1 MKVGRLLTI
10 GAFVVFITVSGVT
23 SFSQD
28 NSTTA
33 KADIIKSLT
42 LGFQGGYL
50 FGNQAGYGIDGGFAP
65 ISYDVVT
72 GLPHRSDDPGRDIG
86 TTWGGAQAK
95 VLLAYSIKQ
104 PFMVGNGPLFSTNNI
119 EYGVGVD
126 LSPVSTNLLAHVT
139 LTPLALLKFSV
150 GGSLGTGWYFLFN
163 GLGRNL
169 SGSDYAAPQREPFSG
184 AVYSLWS
191 SLTLQFDFGAV
202 FPGKWNHVVMAFVP
216 KVEYKAFS
224 GADADTPWQYE
235 ADSGE
240 NFNGLKL
247 YTTTFLGYQMPLVVD
262 TVGLLVGT
270 EQYIDSNKDRSPV
283 ASGGWGS
290 DFVFVTFGPL
300 ANIRLNKKSSL
311 TVLLQFKNGRDYT
324 DDTIGN
330 RFFEYRSYQY
340 TYYYLYRLA
349 FSYSLK
355 LK

>member
-1 MKVGRLLTI
+1 MKSISKLLMI
-10 GAFVVFITVSGVT
+10 VVFVLFVISGGML
-23 SFSQD
+23 FSQD
-28 NSTTA
+28 ASGITE
-33 KADIIKSLT
+33 SLHF
-42 LGFQGGYL
+42 GFQGGYI
-50 FGNQAGYGIDGGFAP
+50 FGNQAGYGIEGGFAP
-65 ISYDVVT
+65 VSYSVVT
-72 GLPHRSDDPGRDIG
+72 GLPHRSDDPGRDVG

-95 VLLAYSIKQ
+95 ALLNYSIRQ
-104 PFMVGNGPLFSTNNI
+104 PFMVGEGPLFSTNNI
-119 EYGVGVD
+119 EYGVKLD
-126 LSPVSTNLLAHVT
+126 LTPVSTNLSAVVT
-139 LTPLALLKFSV
+139 LTPLALLKLST
-150 GGSLGTGWYFLFN
+150 GGSIGTGWYFLFN

-169 SGSDYAAPQREPFSG
+169 SGGDYTAPQAEPFSG
-184 AVYSLWS
+184 VVYSLWS

-202 FPGKWNHVVMAFVP
+202 FPGKWNHVVAAFVP

-240 NFNGLKL
+240 NFNGTKL

-262 TVGLLVGT
+262 TVGFLVET
-270 EQYIDSNKDRSPV
+270 EQYIDGNKDRSPIV
-283 ASGGWGS
+283 NRGWGS

-300 ANIRLNKKSSL
+300 ANIKLGDKSGL

-330 RFFEYRSYQY
+330 RFFEYRNYEY